1 MGEGCGRPKLKNMTL
16 RSLVWLAVTRV
27 SGMSAALSQT
37 SPTTNT
43 GRIAGTIQTTD
54 GKPLANAVVAV
65 RVRPAKLG
73 ASFGPFDTKVST
85 TADRTFLV
93 TGVPQGTYSVAG

>member
-1 MGEGCGRPKLKNMTL
+1 
-16 RSLVWLAVTRV
+16 
-27 SGMSAALSQT
+27 
-37 SPTTNT
+37 
-43 GRIAGTIQTTD
+43 
-54 GKPLANAVVAV
+54 LANAVVAV